1 MKCSTASPT
10 SDRASG
16 RAQTQALYDV
26 DDEVVRSLHW
36 RVLWP
41 ARQSALFQSCQ
52 EITHHAQGA
61 NSRIDSFDSYTIY
74 RCSQKLTNKR
84 VNSVQLK

>member
-61 NSRIDSFDSYTIY
+61 NPGID
-74 RCSQKLTNKR
+74 
-84 VNSVQLK
+84 